1 MEDVTAVGV
10 PLIAPVEAENESPEG
25 SDGEID
31 QEVTVPPLL
40 DGVDVVMAKSFVSVN
55 GFPL

>member
-1 MEDVTAVGV
+1 MTAVGV
-10 PLIAPVEAENESPEG
+10 PLIAPVEAENESPDG

-31 QEVTVPPLL
+31 HEVTVPPLL